1 MTAITS
7 TGPVAADPSRNMTRY
22 LLTGLLVLAAALPF
36 LVGKSGFISNFTF
49 LQMSLMI
56 VYAIAVLGLNLLTG
70 FNGQI
75 SLGHGAFFAVGA
87 YTAAI
92 LIEHYG
98 VNYWLTLPVAAMLC
112 FVIGYLFGLPA
123 LRLEGHYLALA
134 TFGLAIAVPQMLKY
148 KHLEPLTNG
157 VMGINLLK
165 PDPPFGLPLS
175 GDQWMYLVVLIVAVA
190 MFWMARNLLN
200 SRPGRAMVAIRDHT
214 LAAGTMG
221 IDTSRYKATV
231 FGISALYVGVAG
243 ALHAIIFEF
252 VAPDSFNV
260 FELSIASSSIG
271 AGGGR
276 RRHRLPGAVDRRH
289 VRAVSSRTTPHAM
302 TKKLHPGRSRPAAR
316 AVSPGPLYGITA
328 DPADL
333 PDADG
338 HRRRRLLPG
347 AEPARQACMKRPG
360 AAERP
365 QHPAIRKDSRPS
377 TVPTGRASEP
387 PKAANPPR
395 RKDP

>member
-1 MTAITS
+1 MTAVT
-7 TGPVAADPSRNMTRY
+7 TAGPVTGDASRSLTRS
-22 LLTGLLVLAAALPF
+22 LLIGLVVLAAALPF

-49 LQMSLMI
+49 LQLSLMI

-98 VNYWLTLPVAAMLC
+98 VNYWLTLPAAAILC

-165 PDPPFGLPLS
+165 PDAPFGLQLS

-214 LAAGTMG
+214 LAASTMG

-252 VAPDSFNV
+252 VSPDSFR
-260 FELSIASSSIG
+260 FELSIAILVG
-271 AGGGR
+271 AVVGGVAS
-276 RRHRLPGAVDRRH
+276 LPGAVIGGMFVQFIEKYAD
-289 VRAVSSRTTPHAM
+289 AM
-302 TKKLHPGRSRPAAR
+302 TKKLTQAIHLPLELQPWT
-316 AVSPGPLYGITA
+316 LYGITLILLIYFMPGGIA
-328 DPADL
+328 GGLAAL
-333 PDADG
+333 WA
-338 HRRRRLLPG
+338 RLKT
-347 AEPARQACMKRPG
+347 RQG
-360 AAERP
+360 
-365 QHPAIRKDSRPS
+365 
-377 TVPTGRASEP
+377 G
-387 PKAANPPR
+387 
-395 RKDP
+395 

>member
-1 MTAITS
+1 MTTIT
-7 TGPVAADPSRNMTRY
+7 TAAPVVAETSRNLTRT
-22 LLTGLLVLAAALPF
+22 LLAGLLLLAATLPF

-49 LQMSLMI
+49 LQLSLMI

-98 VNYWLTLPVAAMLC
+98 VNYWLTLPAAALIC
-112 FVIGYLFGLPA
+112 FVVGYLFGLPA

-165 PDPPFGLPLS
+165 PDAPFGLPLS
-175 GDQWMYLVVLIVAVA
+175 GDQWMYLVVLTVAVA

-214 LAAGTMG
+214 LAASTMG

-252 VAPDSFNV
+252 VSPDSFR
-260 FELSIASSSIG
+260 FELSIAILVG
-271 AGGGR
+271 AVVGGVAS
-276 RRHRLPGAVDRRH
+276 LPGAVIGGIFVQFIEKYAD
-289 VRAVSSRTTPHAM
+289 AM
-302 TKKLHPGRSRPAAR
+302 TKKLTQAIHLPLELQPWT
-316 AVSPGPLYGITA
+316 LYGITLIVLIYVMPGGIA
-328 DPADL
+328 GGLAAL
-333 PDADG
+333 WARV
-338 HRRRRLLPG
+338 RRSQG
-347 AEPARQACMKRPG
+347 G
-360 AAERP
+360 
-365 QHPAIRKDSRPS
+365 
-377 TVPTGRASEP
+377 
-387 PKAANPPR
+387 
-395 RKDP
+395 